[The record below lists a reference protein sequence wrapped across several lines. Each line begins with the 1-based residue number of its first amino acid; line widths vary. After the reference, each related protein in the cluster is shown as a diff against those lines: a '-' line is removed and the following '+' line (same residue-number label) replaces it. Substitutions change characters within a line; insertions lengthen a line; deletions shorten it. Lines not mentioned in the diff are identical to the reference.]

1 MPRKRFFYARNLMV
15 AGWRKAMALTI
26 DECKVQCRIDGDDP
40 GDKQLLEIYIGAAR
54 RKAESYTNR
63 QLYDDVLPA
72 NDPDG
77 LVIKDDVKLALM
89 LLVGHWYENREPV
102 NIGNI
107 VSALPFGFES
117 LLDPY
122 RFIAL

>member
-1 MPRKRFFYARNLMV
+1 
-15 AGWRKAMALTI
+15 MALSI

-54 RKAESYTNR
+54 RKAQSYTNR
-63 QLYDDVLPA
+63 QLYDDALPT

-89 LLVGHWYENREPV
+89 LLVGHW
-102 NIGNI
+102 
-107 VSALPFGFES
+107 STLPFGFES
-117 LLDPY
+117 LLEPY
-122 RFIAL
+122 RFIEL

>member
-1 MPRKRFFYARNLMV
+1 
-15 AGWRKAMALTI
+15 MALSI

-54 RKAESYTNR
+54 RKAQSYTNR
-63 QLYDDVLPA
+63 QLYDDALPT

-107 VSALPFGFES
+107 VSTLPFGFES
-117 LLDPY
+117 LLEPY
-122 RFIAL
+122 RFIEL

>member
-1 MPRKRFFYARNLMV
+1 
-15 AGWRKAMALTI
+15 MALTI

-40 GDKQLLEIYIGAAR
+40 GDVQLLGLYIGAAR

-63 QLYDDVLPA
+63 NLYDDSLPA
-72 NDPDG
+72 DDLDG
-77 LVIKDDVKLALM
+77 LVIENDVKLALM

-102 NIGNI
+102 NVGNI
-107 VSALPFGFES
+107 VSTLPFGFES
-117 LLDPY
+117 LLEPY

>member
-1 MPRKRFFYARNLMV
+1 
-15 AGWRKAMALTI
+15 MALTI
-26 DECKVQCRIDGDDP
+26 DECKVQCRIDGDDL

-117 LLDPY
+117 LLEPY

>member
-1 MPRKRFFYARNLMV
+1 M
-15 AGWRKAMALTI
+15 AMALTI

-40 GDKQLLEIYIGAAR
+40 GDDQLLDLYIGAAR

-63 QLYDDVLPA
+63 KLYDNSLPA
-72 NDPDG
+72 DDLDG
-77 LVIKDDVKLALM
+77 LVIENDVKLALM

-102 NIGNI
+102 NVGNI
-107 VSALPFGFES
+107 VSTLPFGFES
-117 LLDPY
+117 LLEPY